1 MKREGRIQK
10 TESRSQKTEYRS
22 ENPGP
27 DAGTVAEL
35 ADMVVSGQIVEACLT
50 DGTFVALMNE
60 LRRRGWVL
68 RPRAEDEAG
77 RWLKPFLYRV
87 EFDGIYRDAA

>member
-1 MKREGRIQK
+1 
-10 TESRSQKTEYRS
+10 
-22 ENPGP
+22 
-27 DAGTVAEL
+27 
-35 ADMVVSGQIVEACLT
+35 
-50 DGTFVALMNE
+50 